1 MRLCVRNPASGYPQ
15 NGHKLEK
22 WQCSHN
28 LLTWTDMKSSSNWRC
43 FVSLIN
49 FRYWSNFHVNII
61 AGSRVMT
68 NSWGIDQKTQNWKYP
83 LLSFG
88 QYLETGSPFLLIF
101 VLWITL
107 EPLALNFLKSN
118 RRIREFSTKTIIALH
133 IFCNRL
139 KYFLWSYLV
148 RYYVFYKS
156 YLNLL
161 MMGYLYVLYEFQ
173 INLVFQN
180 NFRVG
185 LGKIS

>member
-15 NGHKLEK
+15 NGRKLEK
-22 WQCSHN
+22 WEWSHN
-28 LLTWTDMKSSSNWRC
+28 LLTWTDMKSS
-43 FVSLIN
+43 
-49 FRYWSNFHVNII
+49 SNFHVNII

-107 EPLALNFLKSN
+107 EPLALNFLESN
-118 RRIREFSTKTIIALH
+118 RRIRAFSTKTIIALH